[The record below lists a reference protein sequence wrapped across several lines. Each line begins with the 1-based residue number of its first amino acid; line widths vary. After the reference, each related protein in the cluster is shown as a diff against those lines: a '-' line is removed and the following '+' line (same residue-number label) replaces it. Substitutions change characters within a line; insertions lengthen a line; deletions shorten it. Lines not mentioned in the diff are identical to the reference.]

1 MNPISKK
8 IINKL
13 SKEDKTELKSEKIEL
28 SEAKAK
34 ALIKDFRKSESG
46 MKSKKKILDNLLIE
60 IKAIEKLKSKVK
72 NEYDEVV
79 NFMETY
85 NKGKDRYNSLFDS
98 FQKQAKEL
106 GINVNEIPVIKELDK
121 SFDDAADAYRPL
133 QSIIF
138 DVRKAYE

>member
-1 MNPISKK
+1 MSKH
-8 IINKL
+8 INKVF
-13 SKEDKTELKSEKIEL
+13 SMIQIELKSEKVEL

-34 ALIKDFRKSESG
+34 VLIKDFRKSESG
-46 MKSKKKILDNLLIE
+46 MKGKKKILDNLLTE
-60 IKAIEKLKSKVK
+60 LKAIEKLKSKAK
-72 NEYDEVV
+72 SEYDEAI

-85 NKGKDRYNSLFDS
+85 NKGKDRYDSLFNS
-98 FQKQAKEL
+98 FKKQAKEL
-106 GINVNEIPVIKELDK
+106 GINVNEIPIIKELDK